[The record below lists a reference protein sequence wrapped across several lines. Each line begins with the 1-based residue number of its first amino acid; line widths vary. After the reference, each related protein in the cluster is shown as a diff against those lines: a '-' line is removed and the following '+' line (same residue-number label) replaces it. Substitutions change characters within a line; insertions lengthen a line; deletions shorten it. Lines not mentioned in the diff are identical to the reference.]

1 LTSLSAKINL
11 NFIIKRGSVEEKV
24 FFEDGANKVTN
35 TRFVVGAQTYAL
47 SGITSV
53 RIAEEAPKYKIHSM
67 AGGAVAILGGLGQI
81 SDSFV
86 GGIALIAIGA
96 ALVWFGK
103 NMKTTYHVV
112 TVSSGGESQ
121 ALSSTD
127 QTLIS
132 NIVNAI
138 TEAII
143 HRG

>member
-67 AGGAVAILGGLGQI
+67 AGVPLPYLE
-81 SDSFV
+81 V
-86 GGIALIAIGA
+86 
-96 ALVWFGK
+96 
-103 NMKTTYHVV
+103 
-112 TVSSGGESQ
+112 
-121 ALSSTD
+121 
-127 QTLIS
+127 
-132 NIVNAI
+132 
-138 TEAII
+138 
-143 HRG
+143 